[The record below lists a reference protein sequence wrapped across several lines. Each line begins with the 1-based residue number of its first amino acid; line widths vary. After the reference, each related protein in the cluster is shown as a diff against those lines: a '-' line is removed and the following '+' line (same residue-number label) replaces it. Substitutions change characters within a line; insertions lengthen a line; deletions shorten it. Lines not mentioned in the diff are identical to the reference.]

1 MHIRRVNMPY
11 VNEFDTIAAIATA
24 AGSGGIGIVRISGEN
39 AIDIADKLF
48 VPKSGKPLKER
59 KSHTLNY
66 GSIIFDGKVIDE
78 ALVSVMRAPNSYT
91 CEDVAEINC
100 HGGYSSVA
108 AVLDA
113 VLKSGARIAEP
124 GEFTKRA
131 FLNGRIDLT
140 QAQAVIDVIN
150 AGTEE
155 SRRAAVMRLEGK
167 LSSKIKEMRGE
178 ILDMI
183 AHIEVSMDYPEH
195 DEDVMNKQNVK
206 QKTLVLLE
214 KIQKLIDGADT
225 GRILREGIDTVI
237 LGRPNVGK
245 SSLLNS
251 LLEEERAIVT
261 DIPGTTRDILR
272 ESVNLNGIPLNLI
285 DTAGIR
291 NTEDTVEKMGVERS
305 RKLADEAELLLIV
318 IDCSAALTEQDREI
332 LALTENKK
340 AIILLNKIDLEQCL
354 TSEDMSEYGCTVLDI
369 SAKHDTGLEA
379 LSAEIRKMFM
389 RGDINTDN
397 EAVIGAE
404 RDKASLFKTKARLE
418 AALQTIENDMPEDFL
433 TPDLTEA
440 YTFLGEMIGEAVE
453 DDIIDKIF
461 SEFCLGK

>member
-1 MHIRRVNMPY
+1 MAFVT
-11 VNEFDTIAAIATA
+11 EFDTIAAIATA
-24 AGSGGIGIVRISGEN
+24 TGSGGIGIVRISGPE
-39 AIDIADKLF
+39 AVDIADGLF
-48 VPKSGKPLKER
+48 VPCSGRRLKER
-59 KSHTLNY
+59 KSHTISY
-66 GSIIFDGKVIDE
+66 GNIVFEDSVVDE
-78 ALVSVMRAPNSYT
+78 VLVSIMRAPNSYT

-100 HGGYSSVA
+100 HGGYTAVT

-113 VLKSGARIAEP
+113 VLKSGARMAQP

-155 SRRAAVMRLEGK
+155 SRRAAVIRLEGK
-167 LSSKIKEMRGE
+167 LSKKINE
-178 ILDMI
+178 IRDELLAVI
-183 AHIEVSMDYPEH
+183 AHIEVSVDYPEH
-195 DEDVMNKQNVK
+195 DDEVMTMKMVREKTTEAAEKVK
-206 QKTLVLLE
+206 
-214 KIQKLIDGADT
+214 KLIDGADM

-272 ESVNLNGIPLNLI
+272 ESVNLGGIPLNLI

-291 NTEDTVEKMGVERS
+291 STEDTVEKMGVERS
-305 RKLADEAELLLIV
+305 RKLAEDAELILAV
-318 IDCSAALTEQDREI
+318 IDCSAPLTDEDREI
-332 LALTENKK
+332 LSLTAGKRS
-340 AIILLNKIDLEQCL
+340 IILLNKIDLEQVVTADDLSNYDCPI
-354 TSEDMSEYGCTVLDI
+354 MDI
-369 SAKHDTGLEA
+369 SAKNETGLDA
-379 LSAEIRKMFM
+379 IAAEIRRMFAA
-389 RGDINTDN
+389 GDIKTAN
-397 EAVIGAE
+397 EAVIGTQ
-404 RDKASLFKTKARLE
+404 RDKASLFNALASLE
-418 AALQTIENDMPEDFL
+418 NVIKDIDGGVPEDFL
-433 TPDLTEA
+433 TMDLTQA
-440 YTFLGEMIGEAVE
+440 YTFLGEITGDAVE

>member
-1 MHIRRVNMPY
+1 MPY

-24 AGSGGIGIVRISGEN
+24 TGSGGIGIVRISGEN
-39 AIDIADKLF
+39 AVDIADKLF

-59 KSHTLNY
+59 KSHTLSY
-66 GSIIFDGKVIDE
+66 GSIVFDGKVIDE

-100 HGGYSSVA
+100 HGGYSAVT

-155 SRRAAVMRLEGK
+155 SRRAAVMRLEGR
-167 LSSKIKEMRGE
+167 LSEKIRAMREE
-178 ILDMI
+178 ILGMI

-214 KIQKLIDGADT
+214 KIQSLIDGADT

-251 LLEEERAIVT
+251 LLDEERAIVT

-291 NTEDTVEKMGVERS
+291 RTEDTVEKMGVERS
-305 RKLADEAELLLIV
+305 RRLADEAELLLIV
-318 IDCSAALTEQDREI
+318 IDSSAPLTEQDREI
-332 LALTENKK
+332 LSLADSKK
-340 AIILLNKIDLEQCL
+340 AIILLNKIDLEQKL
-354 TSEDMSEYGCTVLDI
+354 TKDELSGHGCKVLDI

-379 LSAEIRKMFM
+379 LSDEIRKMFM
-389 RGDINTDN
+389 LGEINTGM

-418 AALQTIENDMPEDFL
+418 AALRTIEDDMPEDFL

-440 YTFLGEMIGEAVE
+440 YTYLGEITGEAVE

>member
-1 MHIRRVNMPY
+1 MTEGMLTR
-11 VNEFDTIAAIATA
+11 T
-24 AGSGGIGIVRISGEN
+24 
-39 AIDIADKLF
+39 
-48 VPKSGKPLKER
+48 
-59 KSHTLNY
+59 
-66 GSIIFDGKVIDE
+66 
-78 ALVSVMRAPNSYT
+78 SY
-91 CEDVAEINC
+91 I
-100 HGGYSSVA
+100 
-108 AVLDA
+108 
-113 VLKSGARIAEP
+113 
-124 GEFTKRA
+124 
-131 FLNGRIDLT
+131 
-140 QAQAVIDVIN
+140 
-150 AGTEE
+150 
-155 SRRAAVMRLEGK
+155 M
-167 LSSKIKEMRGE
+167 
-178 ILDMI
+178 
-183 AHIEVSMDYPEH
+183 
-195 DEDVMNKQNVK
+195 
-206 QKTLVLLE
+206 
-214 KIQKLIDGADT
+214 
-225 GRILREGIDTVI
+225 
-237 LGRPNVGK
+237 
-245 SSLLNS
+245 NS

>member
-1 MHIRRVNMPY
+1 MPY

-24 AGSGGIGIVRISGEN
+24 TGSGGIGIVRISGEN
-39 AIDIADKLF
+39 AVGIADKLF

-59 KSHTLNY
+59 KSHTLSY
-66 GSIIFDGKVIDE
+66 GSIVFDGKVIDE

-100 HGGYSSVA
+100 HGGYSAVT

-155 SRRAAVMRLEGK
+155 SRRAAVMRLEGR
-167 LSSKIKEMRGE
+167 LSEKIRAMREE
-178 ILDMI
+178 ILGMI

-214 KIQKLIDGADT
+214 KIQSLIDGADT

-251 LLEEERAIVT
+251 LLDEERAIVT

-291 NTEDTVEKMGVERS
+291 STEDTVEKMGVERS
-305 RKLADEAELLLIV
+305 RRLADEAELLLIV
-318 IDCSAALTEQDREI
+318 IDSSAPLTEQDREI
-332 LALTENKK
+332 LSLADSKK
-340 AIILLNKIDLEQCL
+340 AIILLNKIDLEQKL
-354 TSEDMSEYGCTVLDI
+354 TKDELSGHGCKVLDI

-379 LSAEIRKMFM
+379 LSDEIRKMFM
-389 RGDINTDN
+389 LGEINTGT

-418 AALQTIENDMPEDFL
+418 AALQTIEDDMPEDFL

-440 YTFLGEMIGEAVE
+440 YTYLGEITGEAVE

>member
-1 MHIRRVNMPY
+1 MPY

-24 AGSGGIGIVRISGEN
+24 TGSGGIGIVRISGEN
-39 AIDIADKLF
+39 AVGIADKLF

-59 KSHTLNY
+59 KSHTLSY
-66 GSIIFDGKVIDE
+66 GSIVFDGKVIDE

-100 HGGYSSVA
+100 HGGYSAVT

-155 SRRAAVMRLEGK
+155 SRRAAVMRLEGR
-167 LSSKIKEMRGE
+167 LSEKIRAMREE
-178 ILDMI
+178 ILGMI

-214 KIQKLIDGADT
+214 KIQSLIDGADT

-251 LLEEERAIVT
+251 LLDEERAIVT

-291 NTEDTVEKMGVERS
+291 STEDTVEKMGVERS
-305 RKLADEAELLLIV
+305 RRLADEAELLLIV
-318 IDCSAALTEQDREI
+318 IDSSAPLTEQDREI
-332 LALTENKK
+332 LSLADSKK
-340 AIILLNKIDLEQCL
+340 AIILLNKIDLEQKL
-354 TSEDMSEYGCTVLDI
+354 TKDELSGHGCKVLDI

-379 LSAEIRKMFM
+379 LSDEIRKMFM
-389 RGDINTDN
+389 LGEINTGT

-418 AALQTIENDMPEDFL
+418 AALRTIEDDMPEDFL

-440 YTFLGEMIGEAVE
+440 YTYLGEITGEAVE